1 MIHLHLDLE
10 FPEIVSTFKSPSY
23 QSRKCVYSGSG
34 GVRWEVSKNIPK
46 MEFRENRNYFA
57 TQKAERNPRQVL
69 TISISI
75 SISYISHIISHNIYT
90 ERA

>member
-1 MIHLHLDLE
+1 MIHLHLDLY
-10 FPEIVSTFKSPSY
+10 FPKLYLHLNHHHINRENAFTVG
-23 QSRKCVYSGSG
+23 VG
-34 GVRWEVSKNIPK
+34 GVRCEVSKNIPK

-75 SISYISHIISHNIYT
+75 SY
-90 ERA
+90 